1 MRTKTSLTGKRGE
14 AAVAGFLAAKGHK
27 IVARNWRSGHLEL
40 DIVSL
45 DGSGLHFVEVKTRT
59 SSDIAAPQE
68 NVGAVKQRR
77 LAEAAK
83 RFWRARAGNFGA
95 WRCFLTSLLFWIA
108 TTIWKSIIFRMLLYR
123 HTD

>member
-1 MRTKTSLTGKRGE
+1 MTGKRGE

-83 RFWRARAGNFGA
+83 RFLAGSRGQ
-95 WRCFLTSLLFWIA
+95 FWGMEVFFDIA
-108 TTIWKSIIFRMLLYR
+108 AVLDCDNHLEINYFPNAFIPT
-123 HTD
+123 H